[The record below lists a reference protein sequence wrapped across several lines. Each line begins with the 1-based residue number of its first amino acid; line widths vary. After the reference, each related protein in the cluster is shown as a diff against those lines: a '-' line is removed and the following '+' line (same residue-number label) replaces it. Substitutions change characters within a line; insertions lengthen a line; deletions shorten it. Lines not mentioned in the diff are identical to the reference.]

1 MADLWANL
9 MNPDPG
15 FRRSD
20 NIEDRRGP
28 NGGTSPDMTP
38 EWKNVPGSLDAMA
51 VALGNYL
58 FGTRM
63 IPEAPDTPLSDALG
77 KRDMR
82 IVPQIDSRSP
92 LDRAID
98 TATDEISFFRR
109 PGEKLGSDVPFTQ
122 REFSKG
128 DLLQRL
134 QKSGYF

>member
-9 MNPDPG
+9 MNPDAG

-28 NGGTSPDMTP
+28 NGGTSPDRTP
-38 EWKNVPGSLDAMA
+38 EWKNVPDSLHSIA
-51 VALGNYL
+51 VTLGNYL
-58 FGTRM
+58 WGTPM
-63 IPEAPDTPLSDALG
+63 LPEAPDTLLSDALG
-77 KRDMR
+77 KRDMK
-82 IVPQIDSRSP
+82 IAPQIGSRSP

-98 TATDEISFFRR
+98 TATDEISIFRR

-128 DLLQRL
+128 HLLQRL
-134 QKSGYF
+134 QESGYF